1 MPLVLPSQVWWT
13 PVSAGFPGRH
23 LAYPTPFH
31 VICARSPVI
40 RIGPPSARQGAA
52 RPRRQRLAQH
62 NPQERRRRDDE
73 AEDPGGGAP
82 VPARRRHAVVTGS
95 RTINGV
101 CGRWSPRAARTRRSR
116 VQWAAA
122 QARSSRTWCASRP
135 SSASTRP
142 RNSRSPTGG
151 WPIGKGVPPARPPPA
166 PPPLDGK
173 QVSTDG
179 GFGWQTSGAPLCD
192 DRSTVA

>member
-1 MPLVLPSQVWWT
+1 MPEV
-13 PVSAGFPGRH
+13 GFPQA
-23 LAYPTPFH
+23 L
-31 VICARSPVI
+31 PVI

-95 RTINGV
+95 RTINGG

-116 VQWAAA
+116 VRWAAA

-142 RNSRSPTGG
+142 RNSRSPIAGQT
-151 WPIGKGVPPARPPPA
+151 IGEGSPPARSGEA
-166 PPPLDGK
+166 PLD
-173 QVSTDG
+173 DG
-179 GFGWQTSGAPLCD
+179 LRCADDGFGWQTRGAHPCD
-192 DRSTVA
+192 DRNRPKPAWGGGGSRPVQPREASVPA